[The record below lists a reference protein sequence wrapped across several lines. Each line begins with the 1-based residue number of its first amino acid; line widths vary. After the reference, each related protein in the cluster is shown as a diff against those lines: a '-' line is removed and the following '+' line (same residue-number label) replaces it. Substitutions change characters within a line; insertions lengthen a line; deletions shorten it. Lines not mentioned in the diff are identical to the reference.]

1 MSVMGQEER
10 SIVFGT
16 GLLYQAAPP
25 PAIASRAILRGMK
38 QSGDYF
44 DVVVFASDGA
54 PFDWP
59 PQHLIMVL
67 DRDHMPAFEHRPM
80 IVDSGYGCVRLPCA
94 DQPFAIGMPLPVAGF
109 GHVHVYADNEGR
121 GYESREVARR
131 RLNLNL
137 EFAKSRIAGVRR
149 AEKAWTADLP
159 SPTREYRGAMSQAET
174 LLADALKKDSE
185 PVLQARLAMSSL
197 ARSLRA
203 GEMLSLERARARIAA
218 GAKRPDMLY
227 GCNGFAY
234 AKHGARYAEL
244 FRGLYNYVTAPFY
257 RNHTTEKVEGTRDY
271 SAAEG
276 IAAWANR
283 AGIQVKGHP
292 LIWLHEAGTPDWQR
306 GRSYESILASHLDY
320 VADAVGRFTGR
331 IDRWDIINEAHSWN
345 NIHRW
350 PYEKLIEITKKAAE
364 TARQANPRAQRIVNC
379 CFTWSEYAATG
390 WGWNNTLDDRAR
402 STLEY
407 CRDLLAADAS
417 FEAIGLQ
424 MYDPGRDLFEIDRHL
439 EAFIGLGKTVH
450 ITEMGISSK
459 DTPIVTPTQ
468 IYVPNRM
475 RWHDRPWSENEQADW
490 IEGFYTICVAKPQVE
505 ALTWWDFAD
514 PSFLP
519 YGGMVDG
526 KLRPKKG
533 YHRLRKLIASWR

>member
-1 MSVMGQEER
+1 
-10 SIVFGT
+10 
-16 GLLYQAAPP
+16 
-25 PAIASRAILRGMK
+25 MK

-44 DVVVFASDGA
+44 DVVVFAGDGT
-54 PFDWP
+54 PLDWP

-67 DRDHMPAFEHRPM
+67 DMDHMPAFEHRPM

-94 DQPFAIGMPLPVAGF
+94 DGPFAIGMPLNVAGF

-121 GYESREVARR
+121 GYDSREVAHT
-131 RLNLNL
+131 RLNLSL
-137 EFAKSRIAGVRR
+137 EFAKSRAAAVKR
-149 AEKAWTADLP
+149 AASGWSHELPTPSRDYSAAMAD
-159 SPTREYRGAMSQAET
+159 AESK
-174 LLADALKKDSE
+174 LADALKKGDE
-185 PVLQARLAMSSL
+185 PLLQARLAMSSL

-203 GEMLSLERARARIAA
+203 GELLVLERSRARIAA
-218 GAKRPDMLY
+218 GPKRTVLLF
-227 GCNGFAY
+227 GCNGFSY

-244 FRGLYNYVTAPFY
+244 FQGVFNYVTAPFY
-257 RNHTTEKVEGTRDY
+257 RSHVTEKVEGKRDY

-276 IAAWANR
+276 IAAWAGK

-306 GRSYESILASHLDY
+306 GRSYEAILASHLDY
-320 VADAVGRFTGR
+320 VGDAVGRFAGR

-350 PYEKLIEITKKAAE
+350 PYEKLVEITGRAAE
-364 TARQANPRAQRIVNC
+364 TARQANDKAQRVVNC

-407 CRDLLAADAS
+407 CRDLLAAGVQ

-424 MYDPGRDLFEIDRHL
+424 MYDPGRDLFEIDRHI
-439 EAFIGLGKTVH
+439 ESFVRLGKTVH
-450 ITEMGISSK
+450 ITEMGISSRN
-459 DTPIVTPTQ
+459 DPIVTPTQ
-468 IYVPNRM
+468 VYVPNRM
-475 RWHDRPWSENEQADW
+475 QWHGRPWSENEQADW
-490 IEGFYTICVAKPQVE
+490 IEGFYTICASKPQIE

-519 YGGMVDG
+519 HGGMVDE

-533 YHRLRKLIASWR
+533 YFRLKKLVDSWR